1 MTFESVVWHETT
13 KGKLGFVMCYDDTQ
27 ERLHYYVGIG
37 EGLNE
42 RIDINHIFA
51 GGVELP
57 AEAGVAIFFGN
68 WEESE
73 E

>member
-1 MTFESVVWHETT
+1 MNFETVIWYDTT
-13 KGKLGFVMCYDDTQ
+13 KGKLGFVMCYDPIE

-51 GGVELP
+51 GGYELP

-68 WEESE
+68 WEESAE
-73 E
+73 